1 MLRNSSLGNVR
12 GREVAWRNSIF
23 GKVTLFLLLAVAI
36 SYVTGA
42 ATGWVMIERSQRED
56 WRRQA
61 STNAQIASSV
71 IRSIYTFVSVDLTDS
86 AQIEGIKSETMI
98 GDDQSVLDT
107 GFVAL
112 DVLALAAIQTK
123 EKIWLASY
131 HPENGQL
138 LTLTDNNGSSQGSR
152 LELEQDESDGFFH
165 FTTGFAK
172 IGAERHYVA
181 IIPIKT
187 PGGTLLGAIV
197 ASAGEASR
205 LLEMQASF
213 YRNSLLY
220 GAISMILTALVVV
233 FTMRRLF
240 HPIPKLIESLKR
252 IARED
257 TGDVTPFQHRRDEI
271 GRLAAAIET
280 LREGVV
286 EREQLRRAQEAAREL
301 EHLALHD
308 PLTGLPNR
316 AFLQKTLSAML
327 GRIVESGRI
336 VNVMLLDLDRFKPV
350 NDTYGHAIGDQL
362 LIGMAQRITPLMGP
376 EDILTRLGGDEFA
389 LIQSVS
395 VNARKE
401 ARHLGNRIIEAI
413 NQPFEIAGHPIGIG
427 ISIGVATAPFHG
439 TTNKDVMAHADIA
452 LYTSKGAGR
461 GCLRMYEPGMT
472 MEGSGRSAIEVE
484 LLQALAENQFQ
495 LLYQPI
501 VRTATEEVAGYE
513 ALIRWHHPKKGLVSP
528 DTFIPAAEE
537 TNIILDLDRWV
548 VQQACREMALRP
560 DGLSVAVNLSAL
572 SLQRPDLPDFL
583 RRTLTETGLSPE
595 RLEIEITESH
605 RAQGTEVTSN
615 LNDIRAMGIGI
626 AVDDFGTGFSSMS
639 YLMDLPVTR
648 IKLDRRFVSGV
659 VNDPRCLN
667 VVRSSI
673 ALARGLEIEVT
684 AEGIEDRGQLDVIRS
699 LGCRSAQGY
708 LFGKPALLPELN
720 IPRIQAPPLRAA
732 L

>member
-1 MLRNSSLGNVR
+1 MLRKDSLADLT
-12 GREVAWRNSIF
+12 GREVAWRNSIL
-23 GKVTLFLLLAVAI
+23 GKVTLFLLLAVATA
-36 SYVTGA
+36 YVTGA
-42 ATGWVMIERSQRED
+42 ATGWVMIERSQGED

-71 IRSIYTFVSVDLTDS
+71 IRSIYTFVSVDLTTT
-86 AQIEGIKSETMI
+86 AQIENIKSETMI

-107 GFVAL
+107 GFVAI
-112 DVLALAAIQTK
+112 DVLALAALQTK
-123 EKIWLASY
+123 EKIWLATY
-131 HPENGQL
+131 HPDQRQL
-138 LTLTDNNGSSQGSR
+138 LTLIDNDGGSQGAVV
-152 LELEQDESDGFFH
+152 ELEQPESSGFFH
-165 FTTGFAK
+165 FTTGFAT
-172 IGAERHYVA
+172 IGPERHYVA
-181 IIPIKT
+181 IIPIRT
-187 PGGTLLGAIV
+187 PEGRLLGAIV
-197 ASAGEASR
+197 ASAGQAER
-205 LLEMQASF
+205 LLAMQASF

-220 GAISMILTALVVV
+220 GAISMILTAAIVV
-233 FTMRRLF
+233 FIMRRLF
-240 HPIPKLIESLKR
+240 HPIPKLIDSLKR
-252 IARED
+252 IARDD
-257 TGDVTPFQHRRDEI
+257 TGNVTPFRHRRDEI
-271 GRLAAAIET
+271 GRLASAIET

-286 EREQLRRAQEAAREL
+286 EREQLRKAQEMAREL

-316 AFLQKTLSAML
+316 AFLQKTLTAML
-327 GRIVESGRI
+327 GRIVESGR
-336 VNVMLLDLDRFKPV
+336 VLNVMLLDLDRFKPV

-362 LIGMAQRITPLMGP
+362 LVAMAQRVTPLMGA

-395 VNARKE
+395 INARKE

-413 NQPFEIAGHPIGIG
+413 SQPFEIGGHSIGIG

-472 MEGSGRSAIEVE
+472 MEGSGRSAIELE
-484 LLQALAENQFQ
+484 LLQAIAENQFQ

-501 VRTATEEVAGYE
+501 VRTATEEVSGYE

-537 TNIILDLDRWV
+537 TNVILDLDRWV
-548 VQQACREMALRP
+548 LQQACREMARRH
-560 DGLSVAVNLSAL
+560 DGRTIAVNLSAI
-572 SLQRPDLPDFL
+572 SLQRPDLPAFIS
-583 RRTLTETGLSPE
+583 RVLTDTGLSPK

-605 RAQGTEVTSN
+605 RAQGTEVVFI
-615 LNDIRAMGIGI
+615 LNAIRAMGIGI

-648 IKLDRRFVSGV
+648 IKLDRRFVAGV
-659 VNDPRCLN
+659 VDDPRCLN

-684 AEGIEDRGQLDVIRS
+684 AEGIEDRAQFDVIRS
-699 LGCRSAQGY
+699 LGCRSVQGY
-708 LFGKPALLPELN
+708 LFGKPVPLPEPELQ
-720 IPRIQAPPLRAA
+720 RFQAHPLRAA

>member
-1 MLRNSSLGNVR
+1 MVRRTLLGDWT
-12 GREVAWRNSIF
+12 GREVAWRSSIL
-23 GKVTLFLLLAVAI
+23 GKVTLFLLLAVAAAYI
-36 SYVTGA
+36 AGA

-71 IRSIYTFVSVDLTDS
+71 IRSIYTFVSVDLTEN
-86 AQIEGIKSETMI
+86 AQIEAINSDSMI

-107 GFVAL
+107 GFVAI
-112 DVLALAAIQTK
+112 DVLALAAVQTK
-123 EKIWLASY
+123 EKIWLAAYQPDS
-131 HPENGQL
+131 GQMQ
-138 LTLTDNNGSSQGSR
+138 TLTDNDGGAQGVAIR
-152 LELEQDESDGFFH
+152 LEQPGSPDFSH

-187 PGGTLLGAIV
+187 TEGTLLGAIA
-197 ASAGEASR
+197 ASAGRADR

-220 GAISMILTALVVV
+220 GAISMILTGAVVV
-233 FTMRRLF
+233 LTMKRLF
-240 HPIPKLIESLKR
+240 HPIPRLIDALKR
-252 IARED
+252 IARDD
-257 TGDVTPFQHRRDEI
+257 TGHVTPFQSRRDEI

-286 EREQLRRAQEAAREL
+286 EREHLRRAQEAAREL

-316 AFLQKTLSAML
+316 AFLQNTLNTML
-327 GRIVESGRI
+327 AHIVESGRV

-362 LIGMAQRITPLMGP
+362 LIAMAQRITPLLGP
-376 EDILTRLGGDEFA
+376 EDILARLGGDEFA
-389 LIQSVS
+389 LIQAVS
-395 VNARKE
+395 INARKE

-413 NQPFEIAGHPIGIG
+413 SQPFPIAGHSISIG
-427 ISIGVATAPFHG
+427 ISIGVATTPFHG
-439 TTNKDVMAHADIA
+439 TTSKDVMGHADIA

-472 MEGSGRSAIEVE
+472 MEGSGRSALELE
-484 LLQALAENQFQ
+484 LLQALAENQFE
-495 LLYQPI
+495 LFYQPI
-501 VRTATEEVAGYE
+501 VRTATEEVSGYE
-513 ALIRWHHPKKGLVSP
+513 ALIRWRHPKKGLMSP
-528 DTFIPAAEE
+528 DSFIPAAED

-548 VQQACREMALRP
+548 LQQACRTMVGRP
-560 DGLSVAVNLSAL
+560 DDRSVAVNVSAL

-583 RRTLTETGLSPE
+583 RRTLRETGLSAH

-605 RAQGTEVTSN
+605 RAAGAEVVSI
-615 LNDIRAMGIGI
+615 LNDIRGMGIGI

-659 VNDPRCLN
+659 ATDPRCLN

-673 ALARGLEIEVT
+673 ALARGLDIDVT

-708 LFGKPALLPELN
+708 LFGKPAALPEYGLQRN
-720 IPRIQAPPLRAA
+720 QAHPVRAA